1 MNFEILKIG
10 KIILSN
16 RKLPSLRTKE
26 ILTQVN
32 NTQKSGQQ
40 NSKFTE
46 KIPLTEDTELGE
58 VPVEVTDRWAAELNK
73 DKLWRE
79 LKKSENAGDAFLD
92 ELKHRGFRVVDLMKH
107 HKGKSFQIFCR

>member
-46 KIPLTEDTELGE
+46 KIPLTEGDQWFEYKKNIF
-58 VPVEVTDRWAAELNK
+58 VILNMHI
-73 DKLWRE
+73 DF
-79 LKKSENAGDAFLD
+79 ENLFSRHAI
-92 ELKHRGFRVVDLMKH
+92 KH
-107 HKGKSFQIFCR
+107 QEI